1 MAATCAFVLPGYK
14 TRVHTDCSLL
24 PAATIVSA
32 FAQENR
38 PDAML
43 VAARWNMDL
52 VDRAANGTAIRFSLD
67 RRADGRCLGKILLPT
82 LDVVAAILRHHQDV
96 VGDHPGAFPA
106 TACAARASSP
116 QAAISAIVRP
126 HPMQRWVRGS
136 RMQTLMQGEGL
147 LAPDG
152 GCMALIL
159 PERPSDGRGMVPTRG
174 FEPRTY

>member
-1 MAATCAFVLPGYK
+1 MAA
-14 TRVHTDCSLL
+14 
-24 PAATIVSA
+24 SA

-38 PDAML
+38 PDAMF
-43 VAARWNMDL
+43 VAAGRDMDL
-52 VDRAANGTAIRFSLD
+52 VNRTADEPAIGFNLD
-67 RRADGRCLGKILLPT
+67 RRAGDGSLGKILLSA
-82 LDVVAAILRHHQDV
+82 LDIVAAILRHYQDV
-96 VGDHPGAFPA
+96 VGYHVGALL
-106 TACAARASSP
+106 TVDCAARASSP